1 MHERE
6 AAALTERPDV
16 TTMKEIS
23 ADDEAVSYH
32 EIKKIKPMYYCS
44 LPGGG
49 ESGPKDTIKRTEKEP
64 VAHEL
69 DWAQRVFS

>member
-1 MHERE
+1 MYERE
-6 AAALTERPDV
+6 AAALAERPDV

-23 ADDEAVSYH
+23 ADDKAVSYH

-44 LPGGG
+44 LPGGA

-69 DWAQRVFS
+69 D